1 MKLKTISTLCF
12 AASTM
17 LAASSAMAWE
27 SEDGQH
33 STSASVALAN
43 DYVWRGASQ
52 TLEDAAISGAF
63 DYSHASGL
71 YAGVWA
77 SNVDFGDSASS
88 EIDTY
93 AGFAS
98 EISDTGIG
106 YDIGWLRYIYP
117 GTIDTEDY
125 DWNEYHIGFS
135 YSYFSASV
143 NYSNDYLALDDSGLY
158 YTLGAEYTI
167 NNFTLSANLNYTDV
181 DNLGTNLGN
190 ATTEEGGFDYNIGV
204 STDVAGFGVDVRYYE
219 TDSDLEETF
228 GADDLSDRVVFT
240 ISKSM

>member
-1 MKLKTISTLCF
+1 LKTISTLCF

-27 SEDGQH
+27 SEDAQH
-33 STSASVALAN
+33 STSASVALSS
-43 DYVWRGASQ
+43 DYVWRGVSQ
-52 TLEDAAISGAF
+52 TQRDAAISGSF

-77 SNVDFGDSASS
+77 SNVDEFVDGDKANL

-93 AGFAS
+93 AGYSS
-98 EISDTGIG
+98 ELGDTGIG

-117 GTIDTEDY
+117 GIAAGLDY
-125 DWNEYHIGFS
+125 DWNEYHLALS

-143 NYSNDYLALDDSGLY
+143 NYTNEVYGDGGDNAVY
-158 YTLGAEYTI
+158 YTFGGAYEFENGVAI
-167 NNFTLSANLNYTDV
+167 DANIGAYDYSDEATYGDDAHV
-181 DNLGTNLGN
+181 DW
-190 ATTEEGGFDYNIGV
+190 NIGV
-204 STDVAGFGVDVRYYE
+204 SKELAGFGLDVRYFGS
-219 TDSDLEETF
+219 DSDLEAYV
-228 GADDLSDRVVFT
+228 GSSDPSDSVVFT

>member
-17 LAASSAMAWE
+17 LVASSAMAWE

-33 STSASVALAN
+33 STSASVALSS
-43 DYVWRGASQ
+43 DYVWRGMSQ
-52 TLEDAAISGAF
+52 TQRDAAISGSF
-63 DYSHASGL
+63 DYSHASGF

-77 SNVDFGDSASS
+77 SNVDEFSDGDKANL

-98 EISDTGIG
+98 EFGDTGIG

-117 GTIDTEDY
+117 GIADGLDY
-125 DWNEYHIGFS
+125 DWNEYHIGLS
-135 YSYFSASV
+135 YSFLSASV
-143 NYSNDYLALDDSGLY
+143 NYTNEVYGDGGDNAVY
-158 YTLGAEYTI
+158 YTLGAAHEFENGI
-167 NNFTLSANLNYTDV
+167 AIDANIGAYDYSDEATYGDDTYV
-181 DNLGTNLGN
+181 DWNV
-190 ATTEEGGFDYNIGV
+190 GV
-204 STDVAGFGVDVRYYE
+204 STELVGFGLDARYFDTSGE
-219 TDSDLEETF
+219 FEGDN
-228 GADDLSDRVVFT
+228 SDRVVFT